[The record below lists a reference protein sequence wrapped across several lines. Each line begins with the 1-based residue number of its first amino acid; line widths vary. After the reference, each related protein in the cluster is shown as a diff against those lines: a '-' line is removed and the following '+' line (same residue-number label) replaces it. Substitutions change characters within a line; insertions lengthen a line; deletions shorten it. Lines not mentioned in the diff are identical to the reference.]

1 MARYL
6 NYRGRRHKVHKV
18 YVDKADAVAWMRRM
32 RKAGVDLK
40 ALAVKVI
47 RVQAGPDKGKYAVC
61 GHMY

>member
-6 NYRGRRHKVHKV
+6 NYRGKRHKVHKV
-18 YVDKADAVAWMRRM
+18 YGTKQEAVDRMRKM

-47 RVQAGPDKGKYAVC
+47 KVKAGPDKGKYAVC

>member
-6 NYRGRRHKVHKV
+6 LYRGKRQKVHKV
-18 YVDKADAVAWMRRM
+18 YENKQDAVAWMRKM

-47 RVQAGPDKGKYAVC
+47 TIKSGKNKGKYAVC